1 MDANRLRREAY
12 IKWVQFRM
20 WTHTKLPNSL
30 YWFYKFKQVTRTR
43 LAKLYVRH
51 TLLQDA
57 KTPFYPLERN
67 HPTLVYSCYQHISL
81 CSILTY

>member
-20 WTHTKLPNSL
+20 WTHTKLRNSL

-57 KTPFYPLERN
+57 KTPF
-67 HPTLVYSCYQHISL
+67 
-81 CSILTY
+81 